1 MPLTYAF
8 RLAPGPQALDQAML
22 AEKLGYE
29 RVWSPEIPAFGHD
42 IWVHLTRLAE
52 RTQCIGIGP
61 AVLIPSYRHPVA
73 QASAIATLEHIA
85 PGRLMAAFGTG
96 FTGRIAMGQRP
107 LSWES
112 MRRYLL
118 QVRALLRGEPVD
130 IDGGM
135 AQLLA
140 SPGLLPNRPIRTPLL
155 LAAQGPKGR
164 AVAKEIADGLVAL
177 RTPGQGFNPC
187 LVSVN
192 GTVLDRGE
200 TATSPRVCAAVRP
213 LLATIYHNTLA
224 RDPEAV
230 KRLPSGQAW
239 LDSIMKVPESI
250 RHLAVNRGHNWDIS
264 NGHDAL
270 IDTSAA
276 EQMTFTGTP
285 EALRDRLTRLES
297 AGATGVIFG
306 TSGSDVERELHAFAR
321 LVELRPR

>member
-1 MPLTYAF
+1 MSLTYAF
-8 RLAPGPQALDQAML
+8 RLAPGPQALEQAIL

-42 IWVHLTRLAE
+42 IWVHLARLAE
-52 RTQCIGIGP
+52 RTQRIGIGP
-61 AVLIPSYRHPVA
+61 AVLIPSYRHPVS

-85 PGRLMAAFGTG
+85 PGRLMVAFGTG

-112 MRRYLL
+112 MRRHLL
-118 QVRALLRGEPVD
+118 QVRALLRGEAVD

-140 SPGLLPNRPIRTPLL
+140 SRGLLPDRPIRTPLL

-164 AVAKEIADGLVAL
+164 AVAKGAADGLVAL
-177 RTPGQGFNPC
+177 GSPGPGFNPC

-192 GTVLDRGE
+192 GTVLDPGE
-200 TATSPRVCAAVRP
+200 SVASPRVRAAVAP
-213 LLATIYHNTLA
+213 LIALIYHRTLT
-224 RDPEAV
+224 RDPEGV
-230 KRLPSGQAW
+230 KRLPSGPQW
-239 LDSIMKVPESI
+239 LESIMRVPEPI
-250 RHLAVNRGHNWDIS
+250 RHLAVHRGHNWDLS
-264 NGHDAL
+264 NGHDVL

-285 EALRDRLTRLES
+285 EALRARLTKLEA
-297 AGATGVIFG
+297 AGATGIIFG
-306 TSGSDVERELHAFAR
+306 TSGADVERELHAFAR
-321 LVELRPR
+321 LVDLRPK